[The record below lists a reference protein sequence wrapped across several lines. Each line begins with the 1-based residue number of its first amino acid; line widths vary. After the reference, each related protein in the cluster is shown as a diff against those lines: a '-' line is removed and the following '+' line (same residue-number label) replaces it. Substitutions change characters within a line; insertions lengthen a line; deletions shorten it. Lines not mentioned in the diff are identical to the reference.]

1 MPTVTIADENNVSL
15 TFNSND
21 SVPFAESL
29 AQVIGTELTNG
40 TLTSFAF
47 VSGPTA
53 PGPASGTGGA
63 LVFSGTAPGSSVAV
77 PVTDSAIID
86 ADTGP
91 LSITGGAA
99 GEFVL
104 AGSGGLNYTN
114 ITPSGSATDT
124 IVAGDGNNLIE
135 TSSAAPGNYTINTGS
150 GNDTISVTGNATVN
164 AGTGTNAISVS
175 GGGNLIQSE
184 GFDSITGSTVAG
196 GVGVDTVE
204 IGSGQTTINPGAS
217 NFFIFGASE
226 NPLDLKAGSGSD
238 TVSVGR
244 GGGEIVAGAAGHS
257 SLFGGSGG
265 AGSGATTLRGTA
277 DGDKMWAIGGGNVT
291 ITGGAGGELLS
302 DNGFAPLGAQAL
314 ASTGDDLL
322 LAGTGNDTLVAG
334 HGSDTL
340 SGGQGFGSVA
350 LMESGSGA
358 DIFNFTNGRSGGQDT
373 ITGFKATDTL
383 QFSNYGLNA
392 ATALSDSFVSGGNLI
407 FNLSDG
413 TSITMQNVTNVSQ
426 SQIKAT

>member
-1 MPTVTIADENNVSL
+1 
-15 TFNSND
+15 
-21 SVPFAESL
+21 
-29 AQVIGTELTNG
+29 
-40 TLTSFAF
+40 
-47 VSGPTA
+47 
-53 PGPASGTGGA
+53 
-63 LVFSGTAPGSSVAV
+63 V

-86 ADTGP
+86 ADAGP

-99 GEFVL
+99 GALVL
-104 AGSGGLNYTN
+104 AGSGGLTYTD
-114 ITPSGSATDT
+114 ITPSGSANDT

-135 TSSAAPGNYTINTGS
+135 TSGAAPGNYAINTGS

-164 AGTGTNAISVS
+164 AGTGANAISVS
-175 GGGNLIQSE
+175 GAGNLIQSE

-196 GVGVDTVE
+196 GMGVDTVQ
-204 IGSGQTTINPGAS
+204 IGSGQTTVNPGAT
-217 NFFIFGASE
+217 NFFILGASE
-226 NPLDLKAGSGSD
+226 NALTFNAGSGSD
-238 TVSVGR
+238 TISVGR
-244 GGGEIVAGAAGHS
+244 GGGEVVAGAGGHS

-302 DNGFAPLGAQAL
+302 DNGFAPLGAEAP
-314 ASTGDDLL
+314 ASTGNDLL

-340 SGGQGFGSVA
+340 SGGLGFGSVA

-358 DIFNFTNGRSGGQDT
+358 DVFNFTNGRSGGQDT

-392 ATALSDSFVSGGNLI
+392 ATALSDSFVSGSNLV

-413 TSITMQNVTNVSQ
+413 TAITLQNVASVSQ